1 MTNRFNPRV
10 RTILKY
16 SQEEAERFHSPLIK
30 TEHVM
35 LGILRDGHGR
45 AVDALLRQGVNL
57 DSLRTDLEQTIYST
71 TSDNWDNVPYNDG
84 GATDTADDDRQH
96 LDRGCDRT
104 LKLSQ
109 LEARMMKDS
118 VIAPE
123 HIVLAMLKDDRSV
136 VSRILMQYDVDYN
149 SYYKQVAAMV
159 NIQPEDQNNTRAH
172 GLIDGDKTDKPSAQ
186 GNDIPNAYTDS
197 YENMPDE
204 DDDDEDE
211 GGNSS
216 QQGGRATQQR
226 RATEQQA
233 SESSTPALDRFGFDM
248 TRAARDGKLDPVV
261 GRQDEIERV
270 TQILSRRKK
279 NNPILI
285 GEPGVGKS
293 AIVEG
298 LAQRIVSKKVSWLLQ
313 NKRVISLDM
322 AGLVAGT
329 KYRGQFEERL
339 KSIIKELEEN
349 RDIILYIDEIHTMV
363 GAGNAQGSMDA
374 ANMLKPALSR
384 GEIQCIGS
392 TTLDEYRKTIEKDG
406 ALERRFQKVMVE
418 PTSFD
423 DTLAILQN
431 IRERYEEHHNV
442 RFTDDALQA
451 CVQLTDRYVTDR
463 NFPDKAIDAMDEAG
477 SKMHLYSSNVP
488 ESLTQ
493 LEEQLEE
500 VKRQKNEAILQQS
513 FELAATFRDQERT
526 LTQQLKEAQKQWSE
540 EQFKN
545 RPAVTAENIAECVA
559 MMTGIP
565 VQKVAS
571 SEGQKLLALKGVL
584 QSQVIGQDKAIEKL
598 VRAIQRNR
606 IGLKDPQKPIGT
618 FLFLGPTGVGKTYL
632 AKKLAEEMFS
642 AKDSL
647 IRVDMSEFME
657 KYSVSRLIGAPPGY
671 VGYDEGGQLTERVR
685 RHPYSVVLF
694 DEIEKAHPDVFNL
707 MLQIFDEG
715 HLTDSLGR
723 RVSFKNTIIILTSN
737 VGSRQ
742 LKEFGT
748 GIGFSA
754 RTDEEVNEVAQSVI
768 TKALQKTFAPE
779 FINRIDDIIH
789 FSQLSRDDIH
799 RIVSLELRGV
809 IGRIEELGY
818 PVSITDAAM
827 DFLGQKGYDKQ
838 YGARPLKR
846 AVQQYVEDILCE
858 ELLSHQGDA
867 HIRFVI
873 DKDPEADS
881 TKVVVESIEDQIP
894 ATNEADVSHA
904 MASTDEVPATEVTDM
919 TPDDVK

>member
-1 MTNRFNPRV
+1 MQL
-10 RTILKY
+10 ILKY
-16 SQEEAERFHSPLIK
+16 SKQEAERFHSPIIK
-30 TEHVM
+30 IEHM
-35 LGILRDGHGR
+35 LLGILHESDGR
-45 AVDALLRQGVNL
+45 AVEALERQGV
-57 DSLRTDLEQTIYST
+57 DIDMLRQTLEQCIFNT
-71 TSDNWDNVPYNDG
+71 TSDNWDSVPNNSG
-84 GATDTADDDRQH
+84 GATDTIDPNEQPLARE
-96 LDRGCDRT
+96 CDRT

-109 LEARMMKDS
+109 LEARMMKEQ
-118 VIAPE
+118 VISPE
-123 HIVLAMLKDDRSV
+123 HIVMAMLKDERSA
-136 VSRILMQYDVDYN
+136 VSQILMQFNVDYN
-149 SYYKQVAAMV
+149 SYYKQVAEMQ
-159 NIQPEDQNNTRAH
+159 NIDPSQQNNAHAH
-172 GLIDGDKTDKPSAQ
+172 GLTDAEGKSKDAANTNNSQSQNEEEGQDLYSDVYDSSEGDD
-186 GNDIPNAYTDS
+186 
-197 YENMPDE
+197 EE
-204 DDDDEDE
+204 DDDETESFEAKTQNRQQKKQGD
-211 GGNSS
+211 S
-216 QQGGRATQQR
+216 Q
-226 RATEQQA
+226 
-233 SESSTPALDRFGFDM
+233 TPALDRFGFDL
-248 TRAARDGKLDPVV
+248 TKAAAEGKLDPVV
-261 GRQDEIERV
+261 GRQDEIERL

-298 LAQRIVSKKVSWLLQ
+298 LAQRIIEHKVSWLLQ
-313 NKRVISLDM
+313 DKRVISLDM

-339 KSIIKELEEN
+339 KAVIRELEQHH
-349 RDIILYIDEIHTMV
+349 DIILYIDEIHTMV

-418 PTSFD
+418 PTSAD
-423 DTLAILQN
+423 DTLTILHN
-431 IRERYEEHHNV
+431 IRDRYEQHHNV
-442 RFTDDALQA
+442 RYTDEALEA
-451 CVQLTDRYVTDR
+451 CVKLTDRYVTDR

-477 SKMHLYSSNVP
+477 SRMHLYSHDQP
-488 ESLTQ
+488 EIIGQ
-493 LEEQLEE
+493 LEAEMDE
-500 VKRQKNEAILQQS
+500 VKRQKENAIISQTFEEAAS
-513 FELAATFRDQERT
+513 CRDRERS
-526 LTQQLKEAQKQWSE
+526 LEHQLKEERRKWNE
-540 EQFKN
+540 EQQKN
-545 RPAVTAENIAECVA
+545 RTEVTAETIADCVA
-559 MMTGIP
+559 KMTGIP

-571 SEGQKLLALKGVL
+571 SEGQKLLALKDIL
-584 QSQVIGQDKAIEKL
+584 KSAVIGQDKAIEKV

-606 IGLKDPQKPIGT
+606 IGLKDPHKPIGT

-632 AKKLAEEMFS
+632 AKKIADEMFS
-642 AKDSL
+642 TKDSL

-723 RVSFKNTIIILTSN
+723 KVSFKNTIIILTSN

-748 GIGFSA
+748 GIGFAS
-754 RTDEEVNEVAQSVI
+754 RTDAQENEVAQSVI

-789 FSQLSRDDIH
+789 FAQLGKEDIR
-799 RIVSLELRGV
+799 RIVDLELKGV
-809 IGRIEELGY
+809 IERLLSMGYTIEL
-818 PVSITDAAM
+818 TDAAR
-827 DFLGQKGYDKQ
+827 DFLGEKGYDRQ

-846 AVQQYVEDILCE
+846 AVQQHVEDMLCE
-858 ELLSHQGDA
+858 ELLAHQDEKD
-867 HIRFVI
+867 ITFII
-873 DKDPEADS
+873 DKDPEADK
-881 TKVVVESIEDQIP
+881 TIVRIKQ
-894 ATNEADVSHA
+894 
-904 MASTDEVPATEVTDM
+904 
-919 TPDDVK
+919 